1 MYTSFFGF
9 TEKPFSIVPN
19 PMFLYPSPKH
29 RIALTYLE
37 YGLSQHIGF
46 ILMTGEI
53 GIGKTTLLRHLLS
66 GLDSSIEVAVLFH
79 TNVSAGNLIKQV
91 LREFEVEPAGND
103 KSKNLDLLN
112 SLLIDKYSRGQ
123 RALLIIDEAQ
133 NLSLSSL
140 EEVRMLSNLQ
150 TDTDNLLQIMLFGQ
164 PELRSRIQD
173 PRLAQL
179 AQRIAVSYHLSPLS
193 LDETKKYI
201 QHRIQS
207 AGCSRKDLF
216 SDEAMDLVHATSKG
230 IPRSINILC
239 DAALVYAYAD
249 ELPRVD
255 LATMQQAIQDRYDE
269 GVVPEGAV
277 WVEPTQQSSGPPP
290 GSDQSINVQERIS
303 ALEGR
308 ISELTFQFKH
318 HAQTANEKLEVEKN
332 RVVDTLSS
340 LLEQERKKSDR
351 LLMQCSQYRKNLNV
365 LASRETIEKNEGG
378 NGEYVDTPHA
388 PTPSHDEHERID
400 KQQNFLKK
408 ILHAIS

>member
-9 TEKPFSIVPN
+9 KEKPFSIVPN
-19 PMFLYPSPKH
+19 PAFLYPSPKH

-46 ILMTGEI
+46 ILLTGEI
-53 GIGKTTLLRHLLS
+53 GIGKTTLLRHLLA

-91 LREFEVEPAGND
+91 LREFEVEPAGSD

-150 TDTDNLLQIMLFGQ
+150 TNTDNLLQIMLFGQ

-179 AQRIAVSYHLSPLS
+179 AQRIAVSYHLSPLNRE
-193 LDETKKYI
+193 ETKKYI

-207 AGCSRKDLF
+207 AGCFKTDLF

-249 ELPRVD
+249 ELPSVE

-269 GVVPEGAV
+269 GVIPEGAV
-277 WVEPTQQSSGPPP
+277 WVEPALQSTELPAGSGQ
-290 GSDQSINVQERIS
+290 GIGDLERIA
-303 ALEGR
+303 ALEKR
-308 ISELTFQFKH
+308 VAEVAFQLKH
-318 HAQTANEKLEVEKN
+318 FAQTASEQLEEEKN
-332 RVVDTLSS
+332 RLVVTLST
-340 LLEQERKKSDR
+340 LLEQERKRSDR

-365 LASRETIEKNEGG
+365 LASRETTGKKEGG
-378 NGEYVDTPHA
+378 NGEYDGMPH
-388 PTPSHDEHERID
+388 TPSSSQDEHIH
-400 KQQNFLKK
+400 KQQNILKK